1 MKSAFTAAV
10 FLALTTA
17 SLFADQTPRWHT
29 DITRACEVSRS
40 TGQPIFLV
48 FRCVR

>member
-1 MKSAFTAAV
+1 MRLLPLFILTFTP
-10 FLALTTA
+10 L
-17 SLFADQTPRWHT
+17 SLLADQTPRWHT
-29 DITRACEVSRS
+29 DITRACEVSRT